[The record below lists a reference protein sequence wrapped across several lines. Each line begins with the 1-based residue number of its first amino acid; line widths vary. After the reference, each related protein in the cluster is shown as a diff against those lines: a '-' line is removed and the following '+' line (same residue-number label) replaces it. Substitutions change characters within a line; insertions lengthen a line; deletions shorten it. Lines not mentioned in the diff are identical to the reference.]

1 MNNAMIKL
9 MEVLDAMF
17 VGFTNM
23 LYPLAPII
31 LLGSVGIILYT
42 LFI

>member
-1 MNNAMIKL
+1 MIKL
-9 MEVLDAMF
+9 MEILDALF
-17 VGFTNM
+17 VGLVNM
-23 LYPLAPII
+23 LYPFAPII